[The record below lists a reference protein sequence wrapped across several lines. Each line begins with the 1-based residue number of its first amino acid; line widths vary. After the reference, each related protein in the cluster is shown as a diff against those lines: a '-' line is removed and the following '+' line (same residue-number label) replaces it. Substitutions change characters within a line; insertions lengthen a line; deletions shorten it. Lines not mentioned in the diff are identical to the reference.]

1 MTEPQGVPIRKS
13 NKKTIERPPAGP
25 SIPKLLPCLPLPSSY
40 SLRQRAGSERS
51 LPSPPLGAPLGSVQ
65 GPPGRAAPP
74 AEPRAANPAPVPA
87 PPEPG
92 RRARPGGS
100 RAADARAWA
109 APAASRGGA
118 EEAEE
123 EGRAAGAAGRG
134 GGAAAGAEAGA
145 ERAGGRG
152 ARRRGSAGPA
162 GSARA

>member
-1 MTEPQGVPIRKS
+1 MAEPQGVLIRKS
-13 NKKTIERPPAGP
+13 NKKRMERPPAGP
-25 SIPKLLPCLPLPSSY
+25 SMPKLLPCSPLPSSY
-40 SLRQRAGSERS
+40 SLPQRAGSERG
-51 LPSPPLGAPLGSVQ
+51 LPSPPLGARPGPAQ
-65 GPPGRAAPP
+65 GPPGRAAHP
-74 AEPRAANPAPVPA
+74 AEPRAPRPAPVPA
-87 PPEPG
+87 PPEPD

-100 RAADARAWA
+100 RAAGARAWA

-152 ARRRGSAGPA
+152 ARRLGSAGPA